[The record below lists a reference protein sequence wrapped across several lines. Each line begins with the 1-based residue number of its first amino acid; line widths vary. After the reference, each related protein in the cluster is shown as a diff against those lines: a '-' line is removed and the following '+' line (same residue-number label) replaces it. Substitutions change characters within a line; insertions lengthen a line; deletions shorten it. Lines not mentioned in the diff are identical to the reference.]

1 MSSSS
6 ASKFLTATYLESYN
20 LRVKQDHVG
29 RMLARA
35 GFKTTDTSVLEV
47 VARLH
52 RAVSYIDDRLED
64 AFGPLNLKQGEV
76 DVLLTLALGPDEPQ
90 SPTGVASLLMCSTG
104 AMTNRLDRLEKAG
117 LIKRRHDT
125 KDRRSI
131 LLSITPEGKKAAK
144 RAAEA
149 RDALADKLVPEL
161 TAAERKTLVGLLRK
175 MLLAFESAPAE
186 E

>member
-1 MSSSS
+1 MSSISIS
-6 ASKFLTATYLESYN
+6 NFLTGYHRQSYN
-20 LRVKQDHVG
+20 IGVKQDHIG

-35 GFKTTDTSVLEV
+35 GIKTTDSSALEV

-52 RAVSYIDDRLED
+52 RSVSYIDDHLEE
-64 AFGPLNLKQGEV
+64 AFSALGLKQGEV
-76 DVLLTLALGPDEPQ
+76 DVLLTLAMGPDKPQ
-90 SPTGVASLLMCSTG
+90 SPTGIASQLLCSTG

-117 LIKRRHDT
+117 LIQRQHDT

-149 RDALADKLVPEL
+149 RDALADKLVPSL
-161 TAAERKTLVGLLRK
+161 TAAERKALVGLLRK
-175 MLLAFESAPAE
+175 MLVAFESTPE